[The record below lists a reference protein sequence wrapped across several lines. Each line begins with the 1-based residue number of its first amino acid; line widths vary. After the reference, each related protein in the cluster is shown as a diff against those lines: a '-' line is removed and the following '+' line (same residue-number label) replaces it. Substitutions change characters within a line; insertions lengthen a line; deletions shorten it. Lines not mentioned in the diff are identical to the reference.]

1 MSNKMVS
8 KLMSF
13 VSSII
18 LKNISFAVLSEKCQ
32 AIRKYVTVIFNN
44 LFSSFIYERCLD
56 VLVNFLQQPLAGNV
70 FSLNKDSNDK
80 SNEP

>member
-1 MSNKMVS
+1 MSNKMVR

-32 AIRKYVTVIFNN
+32 ANM
-44 LFSSFIYERCLD
+44 
-56 VLVNFLQQPLAGNV
+56 
-70 FSLNKDSNDK
+70 
-80 SNEP
+80 